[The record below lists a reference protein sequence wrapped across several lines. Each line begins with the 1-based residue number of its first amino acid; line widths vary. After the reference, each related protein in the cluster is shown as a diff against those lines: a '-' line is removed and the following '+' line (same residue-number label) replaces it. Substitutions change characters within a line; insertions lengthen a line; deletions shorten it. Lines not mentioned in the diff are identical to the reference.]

1 MKGISKTLP
10 RHTELNVSTSI
21 PQSVSTHSPQ
31 PPLHTLILPL
41 LHFDQPPI
49 LAPILA
55 SLHSLTLPQT
65 MLFPSHAR
73 IPPDSPPSLSF
84 NPRRPK
90 WSPLLAQCPLLLITP
105 PPRSL
110 LTFLLPSLMT
120 FPWKVSQIF
129 PLSWPTPRFVC
140 DHPSHRSLGYL
151 SMVQIHSDGNV
162 IHQNLHLSLLSL
174 RILFL

>member
-10 RHTELNVSTSI
+10 QHTELNVSASI

-41 LHFDQPPI
+41 LHFDRPPI

-84 NPRRPK
+84 NPHTPNR
-90 WSPLLAQCPLLLITP
+90 SPLLTQCLLL
-105 PPRSL
+105 L
-110 LTFLLPSLMT
+110 AAPS
-120 FPWKVSQIF
+120 
-129 PLSWPTPRFVC
+129 PT
-140 DHPSHRSLGYL
+140 S
-151 SMVQIHSDGNV
+151 
-162 IHQNLHLSLLSL
+162 
-174 RILFL
+174 